1 MGRLIFITVLF
12 IILFFLLTHYVLNL
26 INNTIIE
33 DLILSIVVGII
44 WIISMKN
51 TITSKRFDVK
61 LDTEKEII
69 KQQGANHF
77 KKMEGVGGKLFLFR
91 DSLFFKSHKYNIQ
104 RHSLSIPFSEI
115 KSYNIY
121 KLFGVFPLGFKVN
134 TLNSKEIFF
143 MDKPQEWMKAI
154 RNTIPQS
161 V

>member
-1 MGRLIFITVLF
+1 MRLIIPTVLF
-12 IILFFLLTHYVLNL
+12 IILFFVLSHYVLNW

-44 WIISMKN
+44 WIISMKK
-51 TITSKRFDVK
+51 TMTSKRFDVK

-104 RHSLSIPFSEI
+104 KHSLTIPINEI
-115 KSYNIY
+115 KSYDIY

-134 TLNSKEIFF
+134 TLNSKEIFIVE
-143 MDKPQEWMKAI
+143 KPKEWIQALKA
-154 RNTIPQS
+154 
-161 V
+161 